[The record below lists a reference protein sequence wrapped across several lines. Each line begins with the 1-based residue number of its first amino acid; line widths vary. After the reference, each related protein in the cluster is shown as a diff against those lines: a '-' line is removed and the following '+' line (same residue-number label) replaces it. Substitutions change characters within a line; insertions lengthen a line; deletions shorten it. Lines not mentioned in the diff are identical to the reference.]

1 MTLDEAAVVKE
12 ASETICDVI
21 QYMNDVMHQ
30 RFVVSYDVCI
40 YRHCLLS
47 LLHSSLLVALPQA
60 AAYMLHSVRMF
71 VHLSRACASGK
82 VGELRTSGKGE
93 LRTSWKV
100 QELRTSGKVREL
112 RT

>member
-1 MTLDEAAVVKE
+1 
-12 ASETICDVI
+12 
-21 QYMNDVMHQ
+21 
-30 RFVVSYDVCI
+30 
-40 YRHCLLS
+40 
-47 LLHSSLLVALPQA
+47 
-60 AAYMLHSVRMF
+60 MLHSVRMF

-112 RT
+112 RTSGGKSGNFVGVQRKIA